1 MVGDLMKVEGETRQE
16 LYLVGSLEMQ
26 HTDSLPIPYRSGQTQ
41 IDTSILMDQQCLI
54 MDQGVIDNHT
64 MAITTDHTL
73 AKIMDHAP
81 ALTMNHALA
90 TPQCHRLYR
99 LLHSMYLMLLPLLCR
114 MVITNHTLHQWCI
127 VLINTNQI
135 LFQEVTIK
143 SLDHNI
149 MKEITIMLTVEIQGI
164 PQETIRILIF
174 QIHKVHFP
182 VKVNTMLVAA
192 AKTSNHLE
200 VLPSG
205 LLQVTL
211 VGNTVNIRPIIILY

>member
-1 MVGDLMKVEGETRQE
+1 
-16 LYLVGSLEMQ
+16 
-26 HTDSLPIPYRSGQTQ
+26 
-41 IDTSILMDQQCLI
+41 
-54 MDQGVIDNHT
+54 MDQGVIDSHT

-114 MVITNHTLHQWCI
+114 MVTNHTLHQWCI